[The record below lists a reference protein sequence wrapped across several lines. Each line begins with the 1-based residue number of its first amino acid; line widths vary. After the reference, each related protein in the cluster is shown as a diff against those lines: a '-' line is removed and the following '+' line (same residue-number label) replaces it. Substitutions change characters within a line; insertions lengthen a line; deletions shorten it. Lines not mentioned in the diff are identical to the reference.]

1 MSIGGFGMFPNG
13 YGYQPSEYC
22 YYKTKPHY
30 KLFPFR
36 WYDLWEE
43 KWITDGTHVPISSLT
58 LLASRQPLIVIK
70 GMKKLLK

>member
-1 MSIGGFGMFPNG
+1 MGIGGFGIGNSP
-13 YGYQPSEYC
+13 YQYTPSEYC

-30 KLFPFR
+30 KLFPFK

-43 KWITDGTHVPISSLT
+43 KWITDGTHVPIVKLT
-58 LLASRQPLIVIK
+58 LLASRQPLKVVM